1 MNKVFWLVVAVCAMG
16 LMMACKNGT
25 VAEGKVLDSLIANH
39 GVVGTFH
46 EGLAYVK
53 IDGKIGYVDTTGK
66 LVISPQFESEKYG
79 FHDGMAVVEQGSKYG
94 WIDKKGNFVIEPEY
108 DDVGLFHEGFAWV
121 RVGEKIGFVDK
132 QGNLLTP
139 AKWDMA
145 TDFFEKGFESC
156 YALVELDGKTYRIDT
171 CGNTTETNEKIDWSG
186 EEYD

>member
-53 IDGKIGYVDTTGK
+53 IDRKIGYVDTTGR

-79 FHDGMAVVEQGSKYG
+79 FHDGGYSERFTFTGKECDEEIWGEVCMADNSTAWQSERV
-94 WIDKKGNFVIEPEY
+94 
-108 DDVGLFHEGFAWV
+108 HFA
-121 RVGEKIGFVDK
+121 
-132 QGNLLTP
+132 L
-139 AKWDMA
+139 
-145 TDFFEKGFESC
+145 
-156 YALVELDGKTYRIDT
+156 ALEN
-171 CGNTTETNEKIDWSG
+171 C
-186 EEYD
+186 